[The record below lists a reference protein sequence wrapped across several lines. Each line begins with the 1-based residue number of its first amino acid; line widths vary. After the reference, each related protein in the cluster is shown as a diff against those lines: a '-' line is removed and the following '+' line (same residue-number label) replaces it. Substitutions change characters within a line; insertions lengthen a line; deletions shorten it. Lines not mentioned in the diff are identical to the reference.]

1 MTLITRR
8 GVLGAASGLLAAPLV
23 GRAQATPIRIGEI
36 NSYTAIPA
44 FTLPY
49 RKGWQMAEN
58 EVNAKGGVLGRPLE
72 VISRDDAGKPADA
85 VRLANELV
93 NERKVDLLAGGF
105 LSNVEL
111 RTRAVQ
117 PAADAPAQE
126 LMRLDNHQHA
136 PPSSTFEATT
146 FGTPAQCDR
155 RATYAISL

>member
-8 GVLGAASGLLAAPLV
+8 GVLGAASGLLAAPRV

-105 LSNVEL
+105 LSNVGL
-111 RTRAVQ
+111 ALSDY
-117 PAADAPAQE
+117 ALHADKIYVAGEPLSDA
-126 LMRLDNHQHA
+126 LVW
-136 PPSSTFEATT
+136 
-146 FGTPAQCDR
+146 
-155 RATYAISL
+155 